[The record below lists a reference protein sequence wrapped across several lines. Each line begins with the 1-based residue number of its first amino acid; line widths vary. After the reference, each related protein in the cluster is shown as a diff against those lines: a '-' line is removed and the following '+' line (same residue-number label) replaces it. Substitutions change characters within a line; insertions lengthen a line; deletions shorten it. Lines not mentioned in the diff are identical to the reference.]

1 MINVERKVVRE
12 EEEFKMEMKLLYSDK
27 ENFRFLVKG
36 ISPAELN
43 AFRRVIVN
51 HLSSMAVD
59 TVEILDN
66 SSALYDETI
75 AQRIG
80 LVVLKTDKES
90 YFVKENCKCKGA
102 GCARCTLDLTLEAE
116 GPCIVT
122 ADMFKSKDPAVVPVY
137 GKTPI
142 VKLLENQRLR
152 VIAHAILSTGKD
164 HIKYSSGLMYYQGY
178 PSIKLGNVKN
188 AEDIVE
194 ICPRKVFEMESKK
207 LKIKNIDACILCNAC
222 VDASANEI
230 EVKGSN
236 KDFIVTIEP
245 WGQLT
250 SQEMV
255 EGLVESLHEQ
265 IDELSEEIKKL
276 K

>member
-1 MINVERKVVRE
+1 VVRE
-12 EEEFKMEMKLLYSDK
+12 VEEFKMEMKLLSSDK
-27 ENFRFLVKG
+27 GEFRFLVKD

-43 AFRRVIVN
+43 AFRRIIIN
-51 HLSSMAVD
+51 HLPSMAVD

-66 SSALYDETI
+66 SSALFDEII

-80 LVVLKTDKES
+80 LVVLKTDIES
-90 YFVKENCKCKGA
+90 YFVKEKCKCKGA
-102 GCARCTLDLTLEAE
+102 GCARCTLDLSLEAQ

-122 ADMFKSKDPAVVPVY
+122 ADMFISKDPAVVPVH

-142 VKLLENQRLR
+142 VKLLENQSLR
-152 VIAHAILSTGKD
+152 VVAHAILSTGKD
-164 HIKYSSGLMYYQGY
+164 HIKYSPGLMYYQGN
-178 PSIKLGNVKN
+178 PSIKIGNVKN
-188 AEDIVE
+188 VEEIVE
-194 ICPRKVFEMESKK
+194 ICPRKVFELEGKK
-207 LKIKNIDACILCNAC
+207 LKVKNNDACVLCNAC
-222 VDASANEI
+222 VDASGNEI
-230 EVKGSN
+230 EVKGSG

-250 SQEMV
+250 ALEIV
-255 EGLVESLHEQ
+255 EGMVDSLHEQ